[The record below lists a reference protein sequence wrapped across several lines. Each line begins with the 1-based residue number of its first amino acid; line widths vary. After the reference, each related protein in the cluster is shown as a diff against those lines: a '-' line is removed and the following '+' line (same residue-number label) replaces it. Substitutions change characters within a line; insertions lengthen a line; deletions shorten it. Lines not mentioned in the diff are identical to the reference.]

1 MKSLSFSKC
10 YCKAVYIYLFL
21 PFFIFLFGWMK
32 IYYALPISLFLF
44 YCIYRMIRDNSL
56 EESLSLQ
63 IPGKEKILFIVIII
77 CIWVGISG
85 IGGFAFQTEDHIWRN
100 GMFEALVYEKWP
112 VVKDMDIDGNI
123 TTRGMSYYLAFW
135 LPAAALGKVFGISVG
150 LYFQVFWAIVG
161 IFLFYITICYIQ
173 KRLVIWPLIVFILF
187 SGMDIVGVYLT
198 GNDMST
204 ISQTIHLEWWST
216 AFQFSSNT
224 TQLFWVYNQAIPAW
238 LISVFLYIQKSNKF
252 MIFILS
258 TSMLY
263 CTMPFLGLLP
273 LCIYWVLGR
282 NYKEKTSGHI
292 KIWAKDTFTIENI
305 FGGGIIGL
313 LSFFYLL
320 KTSSTTTSKWFPM
333 NNGGWL
339 VYLIFLLVEVG
350 AFFII
355 IYRYQKKNPLY
366 YILLIWLCLCPI
378 LPIYGG
384 NNFCMRASIPA
395 LTILYLYVVQAMEEY
410 YILKRKLYFILSIFV
425 LSIGSITPIH
435 EFTHNIAETEQ
446 KYFSEA
452 QTVRAESI
460 GLEDIMKNNYE
471 STDTESNLF
480 FKYLSK

>member
-1 MKSLSFSKC
+1 
-10 YCKAVYIYLFL
+10 
-21 PFFIFLFGWMK
+21 
-32 IYYALPISLFLF
+32 
-44 YCIYRMIRDNSL
+44 MIRDNSL

-112 VVKDMDIDGNI
+112 VVKDVDIDGNI
-123 TTRGMSYYLAFW
+123 TTRGMSYYIAFW
-135 LPAAALGKVFGISVG
+135 LPAAAIGKVFGISVG

-238 LISVFLYIQKSNKF
+238 LITVFLYLQKQNRYL
-252 MIFILS
+252 IFILS
-258 TSMLY
+258 TAMLY
-263 CTMPFLGLLP
+263 CTMPFLGLIP
-273 LCIYWVLGR
+273 LCIYWMLSRKYVTGSSSSYIR
-282 NYKEKTSGHI
+282 T
-292 KIWAKDTFTIENI
+292 WMKDTFSLENI
-305 FGGGIIGL
+305 LGGGTIGIICIL
-313 LSFFYLL
+313 YLY
-320 KTSSTTTSKWFPM
+320 KTNTNSEMKTFPM

-339 VYLIFLLVEVG
+339 VYLIFLLVEIG
-350 AFFII
+350 GICLI
-355 IYRYQKKNPLY
+355 LYKEHKNNPLY
-366 YILLIWLCLCPI
+366 YILMVWLCICPI

-384 NNFCMRASIPA
+384 SNFCMRASIPA
-395 LTILYLYVVQAMEEY
+395 LVMLYLYTIQAIQKY
-410 YILKRKLYFILSIFV
+410 YVKKEKLLFSAAILVFAL
-425 LSIGSITPIH
+425 GCITPIH
-435 EFTHNIAETEQ
+435 ELARNISETEHR
-446 KYFSEA
+446 YFSEDNK
-452 QTVRAESI
+452 VRAESVGI
-460 GLEDIMKNNYE
+460 DEIMQNNYE
-471 STDTESNLF
+471 STDRTQNLF
-480 FKYLSK
+480 FKYLSKGD